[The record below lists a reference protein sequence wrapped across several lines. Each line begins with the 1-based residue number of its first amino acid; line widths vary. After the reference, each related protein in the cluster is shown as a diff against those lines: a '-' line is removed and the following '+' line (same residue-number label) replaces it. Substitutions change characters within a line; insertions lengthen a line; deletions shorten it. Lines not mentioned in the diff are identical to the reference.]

1 MQTEIEAIIHVEGNA
16 SFESFGTYIKNLLV
30 FRVVHQ
36 EFDQTKKEKDGKGKE
51 REGEKEKTKAKKESE
66 RKKEARKSKFP
77 VIS

>member
-36 EFDQTKKEKDGKGKE
+36 EFDQTKKRERWKRKGTGRRKRKDKGERGK
-51 REGEKEKTKAKKESE
+51 
-66 RKKEARKSKFP
+66 
-77 VIS
+77 